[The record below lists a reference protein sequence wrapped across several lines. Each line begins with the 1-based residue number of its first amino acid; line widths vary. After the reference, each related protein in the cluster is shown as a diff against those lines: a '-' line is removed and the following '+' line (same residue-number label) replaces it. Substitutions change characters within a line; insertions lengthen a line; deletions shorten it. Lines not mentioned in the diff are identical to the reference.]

1 MKIKSLIFLNLRKII
16 FFLIIFS
23 LSFQVGFHFWPA
35 FSRIAGIRVDYL
47 SPTIYLLDILI
58 IVFILVSGFEF
69 WLGRKKAVIR
79 VNFIVAAVLTLFV
92 FDILL
97 NLFIVASP
105 QAHLLGIIKIIEF
118 SFFAFFVAYSFK
130 KADIPYFVDA
140 LALSA
145 LVSSTLSIW
154 QFVKQSSIG
163 GLWYFLGERT
173 FNTSTIG
180 ISTVNLDQQILRAYA
195 AFPHPNVLAFFLFA
209 AIVFATL
216 RFPFE
221 KKVFEKVF
229 LIFTIII
236 SSVALFL
243 TFSRIL
249 ILVALSFLFF
259 DFFSKSKSNKLRL
272 VLVLVSLG
280 AFYILFSFPW
290 FISFLTRGID
300 FRRELLDQSLMILS
314 SNLYFGVGL
323 NNFFIHQA
331 PLIKT
336 ISPIIFQ
343 PPHNIFILAL
353 VQTGILGFLVFA
365 YLLAL
370 SFRSVSKK
378 LRHAIRDTRNFYKG
392 VLVLLISVIIVG
404 MFDHFFL
411 TLQQGQLIFALIL
424 GLSFSKIKG

>member
-47 SPTIYLLDILI
+47 SPTTYLLDILI

-180 ISTVNLDQQILRAYA
+180 ISTVNLDQQILRAYG

-221 KKVFEKVF
+221 KRVFEKVF

>member
-1 MKIKSLIFLNLRKII
+1 LKIKSLIFLNLRKII

-47 SPTIYLLDILI
+47 SPTTYLLDILI

-180 ISTVNLDQQILRAYA
+180 ISTVNLDQQILRAYG

-221 KKVFEKVF
+221 KRVFEKVF

>member
-47 SPTIYLLDILI
+47 SPTTYLLDILI

-180 ISTVNLDQQILRAYA
+180 ISTVNLDQQILRAYG

-221 KKVFEKVF
+221 KRVFEKVF

-353 VQTGILGFLVFA
+353 VQTWFLPIC
-365 YLLAL
+365 LLCL
-370 SFRSVSKK
+370 FVRFLKNFDT
-378 LRHAIRDTRNFYKG
+378 RYAIRETSIREF
-392 VLVLLISVIIVG
+392 
-404 MFDHFFL
+404 
-411 TLQQGQLIFALIL
+411 
-424 GLSFSKIKG
+424 

>member
-1 MKIKSLIFLNLRKII
+1 MIFLNLRKII

-47 SPTIYLLDILI
+47 SPTTYLLDILI

-69 WLGRKKAVIR
+69 WLCRKKAVIR

-180 ISTVNLDQQILRAYA
+180 ISTVNLDQQILRAYG

-221 KKVFEKVF
+221 KRVFEKVF

>member
-47 SPTIYLLDILI
+47 SPTTYLLDILI

-69 WLGRKKAVIR
+69 WLCRKKAVIR

-180 ISTVNLDQQILRAYA
+180 ISTVNLDQQILRAYG

-221 KKVFEKVF
+221 KRVFEKVF

>member
-1 MKIKSLIFLNLRKII
+1 MIFLNLRKII

-47 SPTIYLLDILI
+47 SPTTYLLDILI

-163 GLWYFLGERT
+163 GLWYSLGERT

-180 ISTVNLDQQILRAYA
+180 ISTVNLDQQILRAYG

-221 KKVFEKVF
+221 KRVFEKVF
-229 LIFTIII
+229 LIFTISI
-236 SSVALFL
+236 SSVARFL

>member
-1 MKIKSLIFLNLRKII
+1 LIFLNLRKII

-47 SPTIYLLDILI
+47 SPTTYLLDILI

-180 ISTVNLDQQILRAYA
+180 ISTVNLDQQILRAYG

-221 KKVFEKVF
+221 KRVFEKVF

>member
-1 MKIKSLIFLNLRKII
+1 MIFLNLRKII

-47 SPTIYLLDILI
+47 SPTTYLLDILI

-180 ISTVNLDQQILRAYA
+180 ISTVNLDQQILRAYG

-221 KKVFEKVF
+221 KRVFEKVF

>member
-1 MKIKSLIFLNLRKII
+1 
-16 FFLIIFS
+16 
-23 LSFQVGFHFWPA
+23 
-35 FSRIAGIRVDYL
+35 
-47 SPTIYLLDILI
+47 
-58 IVFILVSGFEF
+58 VFILVSGFEF

-180 ISTVNLDQQILRAYA
+180 ISTVNLDQQILRAYG

-221 KKVFEKVF
+221 KRVFEKVF

>member
-47 SPTIYLLDILI
+47 SPTTYLLDILI

-180 ISTVNLDQQILRAYA
+180 ISTVNLDQQILRAYG

-221 KKVFEKVF
+221 KRVFEKVF

-378 LRHAIRDTRNFYKG
+378 LRHATRDTRNFYKG